1 MIRSLPTRPPA
12 PSLPVTT
19 TNGGDMSL
27 IQKAI
32 LCAGITAIYTIAGC
46 RSTSQPT
53 VQPPEPS
60 VAVAPV
66 ERAMPTDQPSAAV
79 TQVVYQPETIAP
91 GPQQTPSDELF
102 VGSMELSLSQLVAEV
117 EARNPSLQA
126 MVAAWHAAAERYPQ
140 VVSLEDPMFMAMA
153 APASFDSNQVDS
165 AYTLQ
170 VSQKIPWHGKR
181 AARGRQACA
190 EADAAGMDAEDSRLQ
205 LDDAARKPISTTIW
219 FDAISNSIKKTCAS
233 CSRIAPRRN
242 RDTTTI
248 RGCSKMY
255 CSRTWSWRIWNGS
268 AWYING

>member
-205 LDDAARKPISTTIW
+205 LDDAVRQAY
-219 FDAISNSIKKTCAS
+219 FDYYLVRRDLELNQENLAS